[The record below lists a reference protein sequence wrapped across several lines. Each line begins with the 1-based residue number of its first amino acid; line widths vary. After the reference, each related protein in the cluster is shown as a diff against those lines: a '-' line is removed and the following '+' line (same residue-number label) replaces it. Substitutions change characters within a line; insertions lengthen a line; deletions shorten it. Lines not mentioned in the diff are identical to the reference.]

1 MRKSYTDLLNAHFR
15 NIGKAGQ
22 TTDVTLLADFQYS
35 LGERY
40 QTIMGTIS
48 SYINTDTQTAS
59 TVASQ
64 QYYYYPVGTVSV
76 DSATITIGSMKY
88 TLTPIYSQYSW
99 NVLNALAIQPT
110 AIPQFIFPRKDD
122 FGVWPIPTDVY
133 TITFNRFFRD
143 RNLLVDDYTT
153 GTITAT
159 SGSATITGSGTTFTS
174 AMIGRWFTVTDT
186 AARGQ
191 GYWYRVGSYTSATSI
206 ALETTWAGS
215 TAAAL
220 TFRIGET
227 PEIPE
232 EGHAILPYGTAA
244 DYYMGLRA
252 APEKALPF
260 DNMFW
265 TGSFNNSSRDIDDKN
280 ISGGLIGMLRKYE
293 DRDRDNIVERRP
305 VIIPSSYKI
314 FAETIT

>member
-1 MRKSYTDLLNAHFR
+1 MRKTYTDLLNQHFR

-22 TTDVTLLADFQYS
+22 TSDPTLLADFQYS

-40 QTIMGTIS
+40 QTIMGTLS

-64 QYYYYPVGTVSV
+64 QSYSYPVGTVGV
-76 DSATITIGSMKY
+76 DSATVTIG
-88 TLTPIYSQYSW
+88 TLVQPLTPIYSQTLWNEINSW
-99 NVLNALAIQPT
+99 PVTSAYAR
-110 AIPQFIFPRKDD
+110 FIFPRKDD
-122 FGVWPIPTDVY
+122 FGIWPVPSGVN
-133 TITFNRFFRD
+133 TITFNRYFRD

-159 SGSATITGSGTTFTS
+159 AGSTTITGSGTTFTS
-174 AMIGRWFTVTDT
+174 AMVGRWFTVTDT
-186 AARGQ
+186 SARGQ
-191 GYWYRVGSYTSATSI
+191 GYWYRVGTYTSATSI
-206 ALETTWAGS
+206 ALETGWAGS

-220 TFRIGET
+220 TYRIGET

-232 EGHAILPYGTAA
+232 EGHAILAYGTAA

-265 TGSFNNSSRDIDDKN
+265 TGSFNNSSRVMDDPN
-280 ISGGLIGMLRKYE
+280 ISGGLIGIVRKYE
-293 DRDRDNIVERRP
+293 DRERSNIVQRNPRRR
-305 VIIPSSYKI
+305 IGADRI
-314 FAETIT
+314 FAESIS